1 MKTRDKIIETAI
13 QLFNE
18 QGTKGVTTNHIAAA
32 VGISPGNLYYHFRN
46 KEDIIRAIFEQ
57 MDAYG
62 LEQYQ
67 LVLDTFQPGT
77 LETMEQTF
85 AMIQAYNWRY
95 RFFKRELTAL
105 IMNDPLLKERFLH
118 THRTMLTV
126 IRQSND
132 CSVATGTLKP
142 MPEKEMALFSEE
154 IWLVALFWLN
164 YLEVG
169 GEEVN
174 DETLRRGIDLLRN
187 MVRPH
192 LTKKALAE
200 LAQREGTPLPETTKH
215 KPSFLPGFLRP
226 PS

>member
-126 IRQSND
+126 VRQSND
-132 CSVATGTLKP
+132 CSVASGTLKP

-200 LAQREGTPLPETTKH
+200 LAQREGTPLPETKH

>member
-1 MKTRDKIIETAI
+1 MKTRDKIIETTL

-32 VGISPGNLYYHFRN
+32 IGISPGNLYYHFRN

-67 LVLDTFQPGT
+67 MILDRFQPGT

-85 AMIQAYNWRY
+85 VMIQAYNWRY
-95 RFFKRELTAL
+95 RFFKRELTSL
-105 IMNDPLLKERFLH
+105 ILNDQLLKDRFLK
-118 THRTMLTV
+118 THHTMLAV

-132 CSVATGTLKP
+132 YSVATGTLKP
-142 MPEKEMALFSEE
+142 MPEKEMALFTEE
-154 IWLVALFWLN
+154 IWLVTLFWLN

-169 GEEVN
+169 GEEIN

-187 MVRPH
+187 LIRPQ
-192 LTKKALAE
+192 LTETALAE
-200 LAQREGTPLPETTKH
+200 LAKREG
-215 KPSFLPGFLRP
+215 SN
-226 PS
+226 S

>member
-1 MKTRDKIIETAI
+1 MKTRDKIIDTAI

-18 QGTKGVTTNHIAAA
+18 EGTKAVSTNHIASA

-67 LVLDTFQPGT
+67 LILDKYQPGSI
-77 LETMEQTF
+77 EAMEHTF
-85 AMIQAYNWRY
+85 IMIQEYNWRY

-105 IMNDPLLKERFLH
+105 IMNDPLLKERFH
-118 THRTMLTV
+118 TTNSQMLDM
-126 IRQSND
+126 IRYTIDCGIAKGSIKSMND
-132 CSVATGTLKP
+132 A
-142 MPEKEMALFSEE
+142 EKEHLIDA

-174 DETLRRGIDLLRN
+174 ETTLRRGNDVLRTVFHQY
-187 MVRPH
+187 MTDVF
-192 LTKKALAE
+192 LKIWDE
-200 LAQREGTPLPETTKH
+200 RER
-215 KPSFLPGFLRP
+215 S
-226 PS
+226 